1 MPEFSSTSLIRLGTC
16 ERDLQALFLCVVR
29 ERDCIILCGHR
40 GEADQN
46 KAFDEGKSK
55 LRWPHGNHNKM
66 PSRAVDVA
74 PYPLDWDDKEAFV
87 ELSKVVKRHAK
98 KMGIKV
104 GWGGD
109 WQGGFIDLPHWELV

>member
-1 MPEFSSTSLIRLGTC
+1 MPEFSSTSLTRLATC
-16 ERDLQALFLCVVR
+16 ERDLQALFLCVIR

-74 PYPLDWDDKEAFV
+74 PYPLDWEDKAAFV
-87 ELSKVVKRHAK
+87 ELSKVVKKHAAK
-98 KMGIKV
+98 LGIRV
-104 GWGGD
+104 SWGGD
-109 WQGGFIDLPHWELV
+109 WQGFVDLPHWELV